1 MPRKKMVVPPTVVI
15 EKKPKVK
22 YVSPIKDYTV
32 SYEATIKIKQ
42 SGLQPAVP
50 HSIRAN
56 KKDFIGKNTEEVLA
70 KISKYISQAIADKCS
85 FCTEVIS
92 IDNIKFD
99 QNLIKEDE

>member
-1 MPRKKMVVPPTVVI
+1 MPRKKIIVPPVLI
-15 EKKPKVK
+15 EKKPKIK

-32 SYEATIKIKQ
+32 SYEATIKVKQ
-42 SGLQPAVP
+42 SGLQPTIP

-56 KKDFIGKNTEEVLA
+56 KKDFSKREMNEVVTKLSNCIA
-70 KISKYISQAIADKCS
+70 QAILDKCS